1 MKKLFISLAAVL
13 LLAGCGTDYAK
24 VLGSAELTYTKAVI
38 AADSLAQE
46 PRCPAEPFCIEQST
60 VDKLVDGAVAGDKA
74 LDKGWEILARFDGV
88 EGSDEIID
96 AAVDA
101 ALNAAKLLGDL
112 VLQFK
117 KES

>member
-1 MKKLFISLAAVL
+1 MTKYLLSFAAVL

-24 VLGSAELTYTKAVI
+24 IMGSAELGYTKAVM
-38 AADSLAQE
+38 AADTLAQQ
-46 PRCPAEPFCIEQST
+46 PRCPAEPACIEQFA
-60 VDKLVDGAVAGDKA
+60 VDAMVEGAVAGDKA

-88 EGSDEIID
+88 EGSDEMID

-101 ALNAAKLLGDL
+101 ALSAAKLLGDL

-117 KES
+117 KD